1 MALGVRY
8 RPDALILMG
17 RLVFIS
23 YRRERGY
30 ALAHLVNA
38 ELRSRGLRTFLD
50 VAESDPGQFWPQAQ
64 AAIHSCCALV
74 LICTNG
80 SFQAKAGDDW
90 VLREID
96 EARGLDRQIVPVF
109 SQDFEP
115 PPDLPPPLAWAIEN
129 NGVSMDTQ
137 FHVAA
142 FDHLSQL
149 VGGRKRS
156 EQRRR
161 VAIFWGLALITLLVS
176 LALGARNIIRLNEE
190 ANRERE
196 ARQAANARSEQL
208 AKDIAAIEKKRAEER
223 QAAEQQQL
231 KIDARSKELE
241 ENFNALDRRAAAE
254 KSAADDR
261 EKTAKL
267 NAQART
273 DACLYR
279 CQTQSNDCSFLC
291 SDPHSNVNGEVWG
304 HCVQDCHKK
313 EAFCRFNCR

>member
-1 MALGVRY
+1 
-8 RPDALILMG
+8 MG

-64 AAIHSCCALV
+64 AAIRSCRAIV

-80 SFQAKAGDDW
+80 SFETRKGEDW
-90 VLREID
+90 VLREVI

-109 SQDFEP
+109 SQDFEQP
-115 PPDLPPPLAWAIEN
+115 RDLPPPLAWAIEN

-137 FHVAA
+137 FHGAA

-161 VAIFWGLALITLLVS
+161 VALFWALASMTLLLS
-176 LALGARNIIRLNEE
+176 LALGARNISRLNAE
-190 ANRERE
+190 ANSERE
-196 ARQAANARSEQL
+196 ARQAANARSEKL
-208 AKDIAAIEKKRAEER
+208 AKDMAAMEAKRAEEQ
-223 QAAEQQQL
+223 QATEQQQL
-231 KIDARSKELE
+231 RIDLRSKELE
-241 ENFNALDRRAAAE
+241 ESLNSLDRRAADEQRAE
-254 KSAADDR
+254 TDR
-261 EKTAKL
+261 EKTAKS

-273 DACLYR
+273 NACLDR
-279 CQTQSNDCSFLC
+279 CQTQVNQCSFAC
-291 SDPHSNVNGEVWG
+291 PSGNGNANGEVWG
-304 HCVQDCHKK
+304 NCVQACHKK
-313 EAFCRFNCR
+313 SDLCRANCL

>member
-1 MALGVRY
+1 
-8 RPDALILMG
+8 MG

-64 AAIHSCCALV
+64 AAIHSCRALV

-80 SFQAKAGDDW
+80 SFQTRNGTDW
-90 VLREID
+90 VLREIN
-96 EARGLDRQIVPVF
+96 EAVGLGRQIVPVF

-115 PPDLPPPLAWAIEN
+115 VSGLPQPLAQAMEN

-161 VAIFWGLALITLLVS
+161 VTLFWSLAVLALMAS
-176 LALGARNIIRLNEE
+176 LALGARNIIRLNAE

-196 ARQAANARSEQL
+196 ARQAASARSEQL
-208 AKDIAAIEKKRAEER
+208 AKDIAAMEQKRAEER
-223 QAAEQQQL
+223 QAAEQQQR

-241 ENFNALDRRAAAE
+241 ENLTALDRRAAAE
-254 KSAADDR
+254 KNAADNR
-261 EKTAKL
+261 EKAARL
-267 NAQART
+267 NA
-273 DACLYR
+273 DACSSR
-279 CQTQSNDCSFLC
+279 CGRQANQCSSSC
-291 SDPHSNVNGEVWG
+291 SDPHTNVNGEVWG
-304 HCVQDCHKK
+304 NCVRDCNRKR
-313 EAFCRFNCR
+313 EFCQANCRR

>member
-1 MALGVRY
+1 M
-8 RPDALILMG
+8 
-17 RLVFIS
+17 VFIS

-64 AAIHSCCALV
+64 AAIRSCRAVV

-80 SFQAKAGDDW
+80 SFETREGEDW
-90 VLREID
+90 VLREIN

-115 PPDLPPPLAWAIEN
+115 PRDLPAPLAWAIEN

-137 FHVAA
+137 FHGAA

-161 VAIFWGLALITLLVS
+161 VAILWVLAGMTLLLS
-176 LALGARNIIRLNEE
+176 LALGARNISRLNAE
-190 ANRERE
+190 ASSERK
-196 ARQAANARSEQL
+196 ARQSANDRSEKL
-208 AKDIAAIEKKRAEER
+208 AKDIAAEEAKRAEEQ

-231 KIDARSKELE
+231 RIDLRSKELE
-241 ENFNALDRRAAAE
+241 ENLNSLDRRATTEQRAA
-254 KSAADDR
+254 ADR
-261 EKTAKL
+261 EKTAKS
-267 NAQART
+267 NAQSRT
-273 DACLYR
+273 YACFDR
-279 CQTQSNDCSFLC
+279 CQTQGTACSFAC
-291 SDPHSNVNGEVWG
+291 PSTNSNVNGEVWG
-304 HCVQDCHKK
+304 DCVQGCTKK
-313 EAFCRFNCR
+313 TNLCKANCL